1 MLQLKRAI
9 KIMLSKIFQC
19 LKRESYDLG
28 KMTGESSQP
37 AFLGVNFPWKMSFD
51 FNSAIQCAIRL

>member
-1 MLQLKRAI
+1 M
-9 KIMLSKIFQC
+9 MLSKIFQC
-19 LKRESYDLG
+19 LKRESYSLG

-37 AFLGVNFPWKMSFD
+37 VFLGVNLPWKMDFD